1 MAGVRKENNKM
12 KQETTKQEQRM
23 HELMKA
29 KENVSYLLGN
39 ADALVDMHGISYW
52 ACRVERLRKEIKE
65 DL

>member
-1 MAGVRKENNKM
+1 M

-23 HELMKA
+23 HELMEA

-39 ADALVDMHGISYW
+39 ADAMVDQLGIGYW
-52 ACRVERLRKEIKE
+52 ACKVERLRKEIKA

>member
-1 MAGVRKENNKM
+1 MNDKMA
-12 KQETTKQEQRM
+12 TTKQEQRM

-39 ADALVDMHGISYW
+39 ADALVDMHGLGYW

>member
-1 MAGVRKENNKM
+1 MEQGK
-12 KQETTKQEQRM
+12 TKQEERM
-23 HELMKA
+23 HDLMVA

-39 ADALVDMHGISYW
+39 ADALVDMHGIGYW

>member
-1 MAGVRKENNKM
+1 M
-12 KQETTKQEQRM
+12 KQETTKQEQRIR
-23 HELMKA
+23 ELMKA

-39 ADALVDMHGISYW
+39 ADALVDMHGLGYW

>member
-1 MAGVRKENNKM
+1 M
-12 KQETTKQEQRM
+12 ETEMTKQEQRM

-39 ADALVDMHGISYW
+39 ADALVDMHGLGYW
-52 ACRVERLRKEIKE
+52 ACKVERLRKEIKE